1 MDQRQENQWEAG
13 ERRTEPDPGAAPNRL
28 TWPFKRLYWS
38 LEDRIL
44 WPIADAFRRKGNPR
58 RQRSPVAYVGVTLL
72 IAIAGGATAAAVYF
86 HNQAN
91 GDPDAAAVAQAPA
104 EPGTS
109 VAPATGP
116 GTTQNNPAGEVART
130 PDDETLQGV
139 VPSFEKSAGQSG
151 NGSGSGS
158 ASGGSG
164 SGSKTGNNSS
174 QGKGKKKR
182 VLVKPASPPRAPPL
196 RVAYRFAQTFTGY
209 EVGRKGAAK
218 MFAATA
224 TPKLAKDLRRNPP
237 KLPAD
242 GEVPRATVMNVV
254 KGQKEGR
261 RLLVSVAL
269 LRSGA
274 TSELRLVLK
283 KAKGKKKNR
292 PWRVSEVRG

>member
-1 MDQRQENQWEAG
+1 MNQRQENHREDG
-13 ERRTEPDPGAAPNRL
+13 ERHTEPDPGAAPNRL
-28 TWPFKRLYWS
+28 TWPFKRLYWF

-44 WPIADAFRRKGNPR
+44 WPIADAFRRKGSPR
-58 RQRSPVAYVGVTLL
+58 RQRSPIAYIGVTLL

-116 GTTQNNPAGEVART
+116 GNAQTDPAGEAART

-139 VPSFEKSAGQSG
+139 VPSFEKSAGQSSD
-151 NGSGSGS
+151 GSGSGS

-164 SGSKTGNNSS
+164 SKSGNNSS

-182 VLVKPASPPRAPPL
+182 VLVKPASPPKAPPL

-209 EVGRKGAAK
+209 EVGKKGAAK
-218 MFAATA
+218 KFAATA

-292 PWRVSEVRG
+292 PWRVSKVRG